1 MRSRKLGMG
10 NGGGEDKDNC
20 GVDEN
25 IGDYDDDGVSGSVF
39 GQERTS
45 LRNLMIE
52 QKGRGRKKKLQ
63 DFILFFGGKGKEKL
77 EKKKEKKGILDAL

>member
-52 QKGRGRKKKLQ
+52 
-63 DFILFFGGKGKEKL
+63 
-77 EKKKEKKGILDAL
+77 